1 MKIFTK
7 HLIHIFVNVRILLY
21 VWYSDV
27 TTTLCLNSTKLT
39 AKIRKN
45 LKFNVYSHVY
55 YRFFMFIVIQHK
67 RSVFFFK
74 DKSVKL
80 ISSYHLLTP
89 VGGEHSTV
97 EHLNEILNRK

>member
-7 HLIHIFVNVRILLY
+7 HFIHIFVNVKILLR

-27 TTTLCLNSTKLT
+27 MTTLCLKLT
-39 AKIRKN
+39 AIIRKK
-45 LKFNVYSHVY
+45 LKINVYSHVY